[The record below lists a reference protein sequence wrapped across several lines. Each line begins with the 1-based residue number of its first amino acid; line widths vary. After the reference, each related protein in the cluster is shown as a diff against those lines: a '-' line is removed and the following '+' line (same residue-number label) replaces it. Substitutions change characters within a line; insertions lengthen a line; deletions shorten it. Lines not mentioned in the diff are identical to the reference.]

1 MMSLPMIPALLMVV
15 AVAMGV
21 VAIVSGHGRYM
32 VYKILNHEHTRGDVP
47 IPHLKKPHPP
57 YRSRLHRCGKYIV
70 NMLLKKMVS
79 IVHRSFFKNI

>member
-1 MMSLPMIPALLMVV
+1 MSLPMIPALLMVV

-47 IPHLKKPHPP
+47 ILHLKKPHPP
-57 YRSRLHRCGKYIV
+57 YRSCLHRCGKYIV
-70 NMLLKKMVS
+70 NMLLKKNGQYCLQK
-79 IVHRSFFKNI
+79 FFF